1 MKYLSVALLAVLMCL
16 APGAAQATTITHSSV
31 AWANW
36 VTVDWTDQLLTF
48 AQFDTSPI
56 ITSLCSG
63 CSLVLDDVKLVFTGS
78 VEGTISLY
86 ESGTG
91 TVKGTTIESMSILD
105 PANALLSNLSLNFN
119 TGYESP
125 GPNPGNVYPTGA
137 GSGIMTCA
145 LAKTTG
151 GDTTDFGSTYC
162 YTATSTYNGTFTGTG
177 MDPYLGTGNV
187 SFHLQTSTGI
197 FVQTLG
203 DAGVTGG
210 GEITAGNATGTLQ
223 LDYHITENNT
233 PEPFT
238 LAMLGSGL
246 GLLGLVGRKRFKR

>member
-1 MKYLSVALLAVLMCL
+1 MCL
-16 APGAAQATTITHSSV
+16 APGAAQATSITHSSV

-48 AQFDTSPI
+48 AKFDTSSI
-56 ITSLCSG
+56 SLCPT
-63 CSLVLDDVKLVFTGS
+63 CTLVLDDVKLSMTGS

-91 TVKGTTIESMSILD
+91 TIRGTTVETMSVFD
-105 PANALLSNLSLNFN
+105 PTHTTDLSDLSLNFN
-119 TGYESP
+119 TAYQSP
-125 GPNPGNVYPTGA
+125 GPNPGTVYPTGT
-137 GSGIMTCA
+137 SGTACNA
-145 LAKTTG
+145 AKTTLG
-151 GDTTDFGSTYC
+151 VTTNFGATDC
-162 YTATSTYNGTFTGTG
+162 YFATNTYNGTYTGAG
-177 MDPYLGTGNV
+177 MNPYLGTGNV
-187 SFHLQTSTGI
+187 SYHLETSTGLLLNT
-197 FVQTLG
+197 QG

-210 GEITAGNATGTLQ
+210 GEITAGMATGTLV
-223 LDYHITENNT
+223 LDYHITQNDT